1 MRGRAASFSTLC
13 KRFAAILRR
22 CDPTSFLNI
31 GRIYPEIAP
40 MEKRIDM
47 HIDLLRRDEF
57 REMEFVTDVLKYV
70 LFLSSYRPI
79 FVSLS
84 FRKRKMLTADTGC

>member
-13 KRFAAILRR
+13 KRFASILRR

-40 MEKRIDM
+40 MEKRIDL

-57 REMEFVTDVLKYV
+57 REMEFVSDVLKC
-70 LFLSSYRPI
+70 
-79 FVSLS
+79 VSLHFDTLIS
-84 FRKRKMLTADTGC
+84 FHTD